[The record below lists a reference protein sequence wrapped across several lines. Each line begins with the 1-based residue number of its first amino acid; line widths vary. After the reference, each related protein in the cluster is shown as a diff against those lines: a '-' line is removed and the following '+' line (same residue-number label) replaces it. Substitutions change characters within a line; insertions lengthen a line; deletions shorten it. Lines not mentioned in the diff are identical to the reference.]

1 MHAGRKACTPHETPG
16 CETSWAAL
24 LCGSV
29 EVLMRTMLAPI
40 HDNVRER
47 ERCTREAVDFSDLQE
62 GRSSDRSVARS
73 VHLPRTPLS
82 EYTVILCF
90 PFASRF
96 RASSP
101 SRTLFKRYSAL
112 SDPPCHTTGM
122 SRSLSISIFFKQ
134 RGGSASIGGSGS
146 SSIGWKTEM
155 MEQNKVGMLSG

>member
-1 MHAGRKACTPHETPG
+1 
-16 CETSWAAL
+16 
-24 LCGSV
+24 
-29 EVLMRTMLAPI
+29 MRTMLAPI

-73 VHLPRTPLS
+73 VHLPRTPSS

-122 SRSLSISIFFKQ
+122 SRSLSISIFFKE

-146 SSIGWKTEM
+146 CSIGWKIEM